1 MIHHRNHARL
11 QPVDETRQA
20 KAALSPGS
28 LIPSIIPQA
37 MPIDD
42 VDFEMLEDAAEAMLK
57 SLKAS
62 AVRRWEALA
71 AALR

>member
-1 MIHHRNHARL
+1 
-11 QPVDETRQA
+11 
-20 KAALSPGS
+20 
-28 LIPSIIPQA
+28 